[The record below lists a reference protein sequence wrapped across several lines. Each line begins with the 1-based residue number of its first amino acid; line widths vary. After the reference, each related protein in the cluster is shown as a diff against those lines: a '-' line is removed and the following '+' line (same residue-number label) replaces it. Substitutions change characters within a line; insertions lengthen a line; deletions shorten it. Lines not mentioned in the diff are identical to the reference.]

1 MNKLLTAEELAE
13 LLSLGAEQVRRL
25 TRQGLIPHH
34 RIGGAIRYDFEAVK
48 AATGEKKQ

>member
-1 MNKLLTAEELAE
+1 MQALIKAEQLAE
-13 LLSLGAEQVRRL
+13 LLGLSPDQVRRL
-25 TRQGLIPHH
+25 TRDGIIPHH